1 MATQEEHRAEL
12 GAFLRASRER
22 LNRADFGLPPAGRN
36 RTVGLRREEVSY
48 LSGVS
53 VTWYTWLEQGRDIN
67 PSRQVLDAVSRTLR
81 LSAAQHRYVLTLAG
95 FAPVSVAPADD
106 VTDVPGHVQ
115 RLLDAIGDNP
125 AYALT
130 PEWGIAGW
138 NAAYQRL
145 YPNVATTPPA
155 ERNLLWAVFTDPFVR
170 DLLDDWPVTSQRF
183 LAEFRAEIGPRLGNP
198 TLLGL
203 IERLSEASDEFR
215 AGWER
220 HDIRGFESRERVF
233 HHPEFGVVTYEHHQL
248 RPSDQ
253 PELQLVVYTPTH
265 RNP

>member
-1 MATQEEHRAEL
+1 MSTIADRRAEL
-12 GAFLRASRER
+12 GAFLRSTRER
-22 LNRADFGLPPAGRN
+22 LVRADFGLPAAGRG

-81 LSAAQHRYVLTLAG
+81 LGVPEHRYVLGLAG
-95 FAPVSVAPADD
+95 FAPVPVSSADE
-106 VTDVPGHVQ
+106 VTPVPPHLQ

-145 YPNVATTPPA
+145 YPGIATTPTT
-155 ERNLLWAVFTDPFVR
+155 ERNLLWVVFTDPDVR
-170 DLLDDWPVTSQRF
+170 ALLDDWPVTSARF
-183 LAEFRAEIGPRLGNP
+183 LAEFRAEIGSRLGDP
-198 TLLGL
+198 SLLEL
-203 IERLSEASDEFR
+203 VSRLSEASQEFQL
-215 AGWER
+215 GWQR
-220 HDIRGFESRERVF
+220 HDIRGFESRERIF
-233 HHPEFGVVTYEHHQL
+233 HHPEFGTVRYEHHQM

-253 PELQLVVYTPTH
+253 PEFQLVIYTPL
-265 RNP
+265 PS